1 MLSDD
6 DLTRLLGEAA
16 GGYAVPELELPAR
29 PRPQRWRGRAVQLS
43 AAAAALVAGAL
54 LVQGGLPQLGSG
66 SSNEKTSAQ
75 VQRNRLSDGATGQTG
90 GVGVPGASRVP
101 ALPGAPV
108 PEALTPATGEL
119 TSGAGTQADAVGAS
133 AQDAARVVKT
143 GTLALVVDHG
153 KVSATVQ
160 RLQQLVAG
168 VQGYVSDSTTAE
180 AGDHPSATVTVRV
193 PVARFEA
200 LVQQVRALKV
210 TVVSAQT
217 SGKDVTATYADTQ
230 AQIQSLQAARARYLA
245 ILAGAKTIAETLTVQ
260 QRVDDVQGQIDRL
273 EGQRRVLAD
282 QSDLATLTVTV
293 GEQGDQVLTTS
304 PRTGWS
310 KAWHDAW
317 HGFTGGLQSM
327 LGGSGRALLVVL
339 VGAVVLLL
347 GRWGWR
353 FARRRLV

>member
-1 MLSDD
+1 MLSDQ
-6 DLTRLLGEAA
+6 DLTQLLGEAA
-16 GGYAVPELELPAR
+16 GGYAVPELELPAG

-66 SSNEKTSAQ
+66 SNAEKTSAQ
-75 VQRNRLSDGATGQTG
+75 VQDGAARVGGTTGLTG
-90 GVGVPGASRVP
+90 GVGVPEEARVP
-101 ALPGAPV
+101 AVTPEVLAPGAG
-108 PEALTPATGEL
+108 AYDSS
-119 TSGAGTQADAVGAS
+119 SGAEVGAVAAP

-143 GTLALVVDHG
+143 GTLVLAVDEG

-160 RLQQLVAG
+160 RLQALVAG
-168 VQGYVSDSTTAE
+168 AQGYVSDSTSQE
-180 AGDHPSATVTVRV
+180 AGDHPTATVTVRV
-193 PVARFEA
+193 PVARFGS
-200 LVQQVRALKV
+200 LVAQVRALRVK
-210 TVVSAQT
+210 VVSEQT

-230 AQIQSLQAARARYLA
+230 AQIQSLQAARSRYLA

-273 EGQRRVLAD
+273 EGQRRLLAD
-282 QSDLATLTVTV
+282 QSDLGTLTITV
-293 GEQGDQVLTTS
+293 AEKADQVLTT
-304 PRTGWS
+304 PARTGWS

-327 LGGSGRALLVVL
+327 LGGSGRALLVLL

-347 GRWGWR
+347 GRVGWR
-353 FARRRLV
+353 VARRRLV